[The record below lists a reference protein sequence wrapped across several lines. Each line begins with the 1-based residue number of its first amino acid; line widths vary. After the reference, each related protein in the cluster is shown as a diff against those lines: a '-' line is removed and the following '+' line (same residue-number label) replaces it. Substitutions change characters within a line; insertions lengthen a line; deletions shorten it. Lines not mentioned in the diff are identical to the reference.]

1 MPYNVVEADT
11 YREQYHKPEEM
22 KMFYFKV
29 YHNDNLI
36 DTDWANDEFEARE
49 TVHFL
54 SGIPEWQ
61 LVAKKSYPGS

>member
-1 MPYNVVEADT
+1 
-11 YREQYHKPEEM
+11 
-22 KMFYFKV
+22 MFYFKV